1 MSIFAAFVKGLGKT
15 REAFTRR
22 VETLFNRDQADAE
35 FFDELEE
42 ILITAD
48 TGVDFAERAIARIK
62 EKIKNKEITG
72 TGEIKELLKDIIL
85 KTLGPEEEIKFTPSP
100 PTVVL
105 VLGVNGVGK
114 TTTIGKLAYL
124 LKNEN
129 KQKVLLG
136 AGDTFRAAAVEQLSE
151 WARRGGAD
159 IVAHQTGGDPGSVIF
174 DAISAAVSR
183 RADVVLCD
191 TAGRLHTKSNL
202 MEELKKIVRVAAK
215 VCEGAPHEVLLVIDA
230 TTGQNAV
237 AQAELFNDA
246 VKVTG
251 LVLTKLDG
259 TAKGGIAVAVCD
271 KLGIPIKYIGMGEGL
286 EDLYPFNAE
295 NFVRALLDA

>member
-22 VETLFNRDQADAE
+22 VETLFNRGQADAE

-48 TGVDFAERAIARIK
+48 IGVDFAMKAIARIK
-62 EKIKNKEITG
+62 EEIKNKDISG
-72 TGEIKELLKDIIL
+72 TGEIKELLKSIIL
-85 KTLGPEEEIKFTPSP
+85 EALGPEEDIRFAPNP
-100 PTVVL
+100 PTVIL

-124 LKNEN
+124 LKKE
-129 KQKVLLG
+129 KGKKVLLG

-183 RADVVLCD
+183 
-191 TAGRLHTKSNL
+191 
-202 MEELKKIVRVAAK
+202 
-215 VCEGAPHEVLLVIDA
+215 
-230 TTGQNAV
+230 
-237 AQAELFNDA
+237 
-246 VKVTG
+246 
-251 LVLTKLDG
+251 G
-259 TAKGGIAVAVCD
+259 T
-271 KLGIPIKYIGMGEGL
+271 
-286 EDLYPFNAE
+286 
-295 NFVRALLDA
+295 